1 MKLIQSF
8 AAVLLLSSAGTAVA
22 SPVTECKS
30 TIEARLTASTVSRL
44 QQPQDFQLR
53 SVGWFVNDDQADTY
67 SMVIY
72 YTDTATDR
80 RGMTTA
86 TVLATNKQ
94 CRLLSSNFF
103 LFERR

>member
-8 AAVLLLSSAGTAVA
+8 AAVLLLSSASTAVA
-22 SPVTECKS
+22 SPVTECKN
-30 TIEARLTASTVSRL
+30 TIEARLTTSTVSRL
-44 QQPQDFQLR
+44 QRPQDFQLR
-53 SVGWFVNDDQADTY
+53 SVGWFVNKPVDTY

>member
-22 SPVTECKS
+22 SPVAECKS
-30 TIEARLTASTVSRL
+30 TIEARLTASTVRRL

-67 SMVIY
+67 RMVIY

>member
-22 SPVTECKS
+22 SPVAECKS
-30 TIEARLTASTVSRL
+30 TIEARLTASTASRL
-44 QQPQDFQLR
+44 QRTQDFQLR
-53 SVGWFVNDDQADTY
+53 SVGWYVNDRADTY

-72 YTDTATDR
+72 YTDTATGR

-86 TVLATNKQ
+86 TVLATNKE